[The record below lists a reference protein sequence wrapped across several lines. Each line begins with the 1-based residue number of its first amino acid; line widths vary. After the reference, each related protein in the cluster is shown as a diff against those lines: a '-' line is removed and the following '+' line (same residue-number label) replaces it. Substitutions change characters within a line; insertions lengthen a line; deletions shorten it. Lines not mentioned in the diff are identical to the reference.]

1 MPITDRFRKAMA
13 AKGRKAVVKTITRT
27 YPRTS
32 IPRSLP
38 TRQVQAVVQRAMA
51 RASEQKYVDM
61 PFVLTSTN
69 LLKTFTTN
77 GQIFILNGIQQ
88 GAGQNNRVGNKV
100 MLQSLKLELAFTH
113 TYNQALANNALVG
126 NKVRIVTFWDKEGGV
141 TPNWNQIFGEIY
153 QDGTSG
159 TTLQSG
165 VVPYNK
171 SRFIILDDA
180 VIDMPIATYNFTV
193 AGPTNTTTTPLP
205 QSQQYTYRKFINLA
219 KKNMQSIF
227 AGTSSPITYANFS
240 SGILYCAIRAF
251 DAAAP
256 FDNVV
261 DLLELYGSRVRY
273 TDV

>member
-1 MPITDRFRKAMA
+1 MA
-13 AKGRKAVVKTITRT
+13 KRRGTVKTVTRT
-27 YPRTS
+27 YPRAS

-38 TRQVQAVVQRAMA
+38 VRQVQQVVARAMA
-51 RASEQKYVDM
+51 RATEQKYVDV
-61 PFVLTSTN
+61 PFVLASANIPSTLN
-69 LLKTFTTN
+69 TN
-77 GQIFILNGIQQ
+77 AFIAILNPVQQ
-88 GAGQNNRVGNKV
+88 GAGQMNRIGNKIN
-100 MLQSLKLELAFTH
+100 LQSLKLELAFTH

-126 NKVRIVTFWDKEGGV
+126 NKVRIVTIWDKEGSASI
-141 TPNWNQIFGEIY
+141 PNFDQIFGDLY

-171 SRFIILDDA
+171 HRFIILDDT

-205 QSQQYTYRKFINLA
+205 QSNQYTYRKFINLS
-219 KKNMQSIF
+219 KKQMQSVY
-227 AGTSSPITYANFS
+227 AGTSAPITAANFS
-240 SGILYCAIRAF
+240 SGILYCAIRAL
-251 DAAAP
+251 DNAAP

-261 DLLELYGSRVRY
+261 DLLPLYGSRLRY